1 MGEIELI
8 ADLPESIRESGAIE
22 VLTKLGTISGG
33 DVLDVGTQKG
43 DFINV
48 LMKVLKEYSTFTG
61 IDISEENLKEARELF
76 KDKPVNFQSMNAEA
90 MNFQDHQFDTVCISF
105 SLHHLENIDKVLAE
119 MFRVLKPNGHFIV
132 QEMYCDG
139 EQSAAQ
145 QADTL
150 VHHLNAK
157 VDSLLGTPHFET
169 LTRQRLRNYVNRIG
183 LRDIE
188 VFDST
193 WSVKCLFCDEL
204 YDCINPTR
212 ADHIDSIIAQIDDTL
227 SKVHKHSSYSELKK
241 EAELLKERV
250 RIDGGAEASVMY
262 FFGIK

>member
-1 MGEIELI
+1 VGDIALI
-8 ADLPESIRESGAIE
+8 TDLPESVGESGAIE

-48 LMKVLKEYSTFTG
+48 LMKVLKEYNTFTG

-76 KDKPVNFQSMNAEA
+76 KDKPVNFQPMNAES

-119 MFRVLKPNGHFIV
+119 MYRVLKPNGHFIV

-145 QADTL
+145 QLDTL

-157 VDSLLGTPHFET
+157 VDSLMGIPHFET
-169 LTRQRLRNYVNRIG
+169 LTRQRLRNYVSRIG

-193 WSVKCLFCDEL
+193 WSVKCLFCDVYKSDE
-204 YDCINPTR
+204 
-212 ADHIDSIIAQIDDTL
+212 
-227 SKVHKHSSYSELKK
+227 
-241 EAELLKERV
+241 
-250 RIDGGAEASVMY
+250 G
-262 FFGIK
+262 